1 LSDLRTALLE
11 ELREI
16 AALPVPAFDP
26 DLADDFA
33 ATGRRLPY
41 EAQFFAR
48 RRHLAALALTG
59 DGAALSSILKDVCQ
73 ERSWALPAHWDAD
86 ADPRTCVDLF
96 ACETAQTLAEILK
109 LREDVEGADQ
119 IETEIRQRVLDP
131 YFESDFPYF
140 WEERI
145 SNWTAVCAG
154 AAGMAALALDYDID
168 VIRGRVLPVLQAYLF
183 SFGPDGGC
191 VEGVDY
197 WVYGFGY
204 FTYFA
209 EAWLEATGEDLL
221 AGNEA
226 IAAFPARAQL
236 YPGSFAT
243 FGDTGADSI
252 LPPGLMARLHDR
264 LGAPLPA
271 SSKPQTFSDDAC
283 ARWAHLTRT
292 LDWGRPLDNDIEEG
306 RSVLADVGWFVER
319 RRIGRRM
326 WALAV
331 KGGYNDEPH
340 NHLDLGSFLV
350 AVDGEQLLCDPG
362 SGEYTAEYFG
372 PERYEQ
378 VHPSAHWHSVP
389 TVEGATQQPGDDSRA
404 ELVDTVDGVDVY
416 IDAYG
421 DGALIR
427 KFAWKD
433 DAISLEDYGPEITEA
448 FVSRIRPELD
458 GTRAVWAGER
468 GTLVLHGVN
477 PDDAVIDS
485 VDTADHRGAPDRLW
499 ALRFGLGGENGR
511 LRLELL

>member
-1 LSDLRTALLE
+1 MSYLRTALLE
-11 ELREI
+11 ELRDI

-41 EAQFFAR
+41 EAQYFAR
-48 RRHLAALALTG
+48 RRHLAALALVG
-59 DGAALSSILKDVCQ
+59 DGPALASLIADVCQ
-73 ERSWALPAHWDAD
+73 ERSWALPAHWEDD

-96 ACETAQTLAEILK
+96 ACETAQTLAEILR
-109 LREDVEGADQ
+109 LRDDIKDRDQVEA
-119 IETEIRQRVLDP
+119 EIRRRVLDP
-131 YFESDFPYF
+131 FFDSDFPYW

-154 AAGMAALALDYDID
+154 AAGMAALALGYDTD
-168 VIRGRVLPVLQAYLF
+168 VVRARVLPALQSYIF

-209 EAWLEATGEDLL
+209 EAWRDATGEDLL
-221 AGNEA
+221 AGTEE

-243 FGDTGADSI
+243 FGDTGADAL

-264 LGAPLPA
+264 LGTPLPA
-271 SSKPQTFSDDAC
+271 AGPYQAFSDDAC

-292 LDWGRPLDNDIEEG
+292 LDWGRPLADTIDEG
-306 RSVLADVGWFVER
+306 RSLLADVGWFVER

-331 KGGYNDEPH
+331 KGGYNNEPH
-340 NHLDLGSFLV
+340 NHLDLGSFLI

-362 SGEYTAEYFG
+362 AGEYTAAYFG

-378 VHPSAHWHSVP
+378 VHASSAWHSVP
-389 TVEGATQQPGDDSRA
+389 TVEGAIQQLGEDSRA
-404 ELVDTVDGVDVY
+404 ELVGTPDGVDAY

-427 KFAWKD
+427 KFAWTGTSI
-433 DAISLEDYGPEITEA
+433 ALEDFGPELTET

-458 GTRAVWAGER
+458 GARAVWAGER
-468 GTLVLHGVN
+468 GTLVLHGIN
-477 PDDAVIDS
+477 PEDAVVDS
-485 VDTADHRGAPDRLW
+485 VDTTDHRGAPDRLW
-499 ALRFGLGGENGR
+499 ALRFGVGAVPQG
-511 LRLELL
+511 LRFELL